1 MTASDERVGDHAY
14 FTKLYALRDSV
25 DTMKTFYEYLKT
37 LPNVP
42 LVLERPVKTD
52 FQNQITAASKKP
64 LQLWLEEYVGLEYAS
79 LVQLKKRIE
88 NGSNEELPEGDHLVT
103 LTIKDMLDKY
113 ERFCIDNKF
122 KFMNENA
129 VKIGV
134 SLFHLKRSMKIAED
148 CIVKKETKT
157 CNKQVFNITKL
168 VDALRIAEKEDDD
181 EEAEDAK

>member
-1 MTASDERVGDHAY
+1 MTASDEKVGDHAY

-25 DTMKTFYEYLKT
+25 DAMKTFYEYLKN

-88 NGSNEELPEGDHLVT
+88 NGSNEKLPEGNHLVT

-122 KFMNENA
+122 KSNTQRRGKNRYS
-129 VKIGV
+129 I
-134 SLFHLKRSMKIAED
+134 SLNWLTH
-148 CIVKKETKT
+148 
-157 CNKQVFNITKL
+157 
-168 VDALRIAEKEDDD
+168 
-181 EEAEDAK
+181 

>member
-1 MTASDERVGDHAY
+1 
-14 FTKLYALRDSV
+14 
-25 DTMKTFYEYLKT
+25 MKTFYEYLKN

-64 LQLWLEEYVGLEYAS
+64 LQLWIEEFVGLEYAS
-79 LVQLKKRIE
+79 LVQLEKRIE
-88 NGSNEELPEGDHLVT
+88 NGSNEKLPEGDYLVT
-103 LTIKDMLDKY
+103 LTTTDILDKY

-134 SLFHLKRSMKIAED
+134 SLFHLKRSIKIPDD

-157 CNKQVFNITKL
+157 CKKQVFNITKL
-168 VDALRIAEKEDDD
+168 VVALGIADLDDD
-181 EEAEDAK
+181 EEGEEDA